1 MAVITFLLALS
12 LTLYPILSARY
23 DEHHQSQIRVQYQ
36 EKVTQANTAS
46 LTEARELAGAYNEAI
61 ASGVWGSQRF
71 SGDAL
76 RLASEDYA
84 GLLNITGSGIMGYVE
99 IPSIGV
105 NLPIRHGTAEST
117 LEAGVGHLLGSSL
130 PVGGPGTHTVLT
142 GHSGMASRK
151 MFSDLDQLAIGDVF
165 YLEVLGERMAYQVDQ
180 IRVVLPTDTS
190 LLGIAEGEDYCT
202 LVTCTP
208 FGINSHRLLVRG
220 TRIPYEE
227 AEALAEESAG
237 EETRTPSTWTREYI
251 KGILAGVGTALCI
264 GAALLAVRLY
274 RRCRHSAGNHAK

>member
-1 MAVITFLLALS
+1 
-12 LTLYPILSARY
+12 
-23 DEHHQSQIRVQYQ
+23 
-36 EKVTQANTAS
+36 
-46 LTEARELAGAYNEAI
+46 
-61 ASGVWGSQRF
+61 
-71 SGDAL
+71 
-76 RLASEDYA
+76 
-84 GLLNITGSGIMGYVE
+84 
-99 IPSIGV
+99 
-105 NLPIRHGTAEST
+105 
-117 LEAGVGHLLGSSL
+117 
-130 PVGGPGTHTVLT
+130 
-142 GHSGMASRK
+142 
-151 MFSDLDQLAIGDVF
+151 
-165 YLEVLGERMAYQVDQ
+165 MAYQVDQ

-220 TRIPYEE
+220 TRIPYAE